1 MTPLEER
8 REELIS
14 LSKAYYTELPEWYI
28 VLTVESYI
36 KNEEAELMIYKA
48 NDEEEEEEDKIKIT
62 TVIETDD
69 EAKDS

>member
-14 LSKAYYTELPEWYI
+14 LSKAYYPELPEWYI

-48 NDEEEEEEDKIKIT
+48 NDEEEEEDKIKIT

>member
-1 MTPLEER
+1 MNPLEER

-14 LSKAYYTELPEWYI
+14 LSKAYYPELPEWYI

-36 KNEEAELMIYKA
+36 KNEEVELMIYKA
-48 NDEEEEEEDKIKIT
+48 NDEEEDKIKIT
-62 TVIETDD
+62 TLIERQDD